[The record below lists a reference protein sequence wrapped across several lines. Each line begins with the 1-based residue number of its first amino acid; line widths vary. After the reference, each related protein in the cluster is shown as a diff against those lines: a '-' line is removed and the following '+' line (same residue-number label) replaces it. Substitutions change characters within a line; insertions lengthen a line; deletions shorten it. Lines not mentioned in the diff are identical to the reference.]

1 MYKLTIHYYTTNFG
15 SNHQHKDQLAYHMI
29 QSDTYFTKSQKSQVK
44 FILWVKRVN
53 DDKEQIKKI
62 GEKGE
67 AMNNMIAIVDKFCV
81 TLVLHQIIYFIKL
94 KL

>member
-1 MYKLTIHYYTTNFG
+1 MG
-15 SNHQHKDQLAYHMI
+15 
-29 QSDTYFTKSQKSQVK
+29 QKSQISK
-44 FILWVKRVN
+44 N

>member
-1 MYKLTIHYYTTNFG
+1 MG
-15 SNHQHKDQLAYHMI
+15 
-29 QSDTYFTKSQKSQVK
+29 QKSQISK
-44 FILWVKRVN
+44 N

-81 TLVLHQIIYFIKL
+81 TLGLHQIIYFIKL